1 MASSSGGDDGVGT
14 RESRGDDGV
23 GTRESRLSIDSGA
36 GIGALGRRLLTAD
49 ERRGGGGVGG
59 GVGTLESCL
68 SIDSGGDLGAG
79 S

>member
-36 GIGALGRRLLTAD
+36 GVGALGRRLLTAG
-49 ERRGGGGVGG
+49 ERRGGGVGG
-59 GVGTLESCL
+59 GVDTLERFM
-68 SIDSGGDLGAG
+68 SIDSSRSDMGAG
-79 S
+79 P